1 MQIEPRYFD
10 YLPEHGDAL
19 EQRIGFN
26 GLMKKI
32 AIWRKQGID
41 DPDSVAVGCR
51 KAVENIVDSLIDDAG
66 VKRASLVDK
75 IEYAHDEGL
84 IDNTLFYKF
93 NEVRT
98 KGNRGAHGSATI
110 KVIDANMVLELL
122 DDILRA
128 LVVDL
133 GIAPHNE
140 RTARV
145 VNDELFLIRSDEEL
159 ASMRKTAR
167 TAALLSGDSSIEKEI
182 RQTATI
188 IQKQQKEQSGR
199 LAAFAHL
206 VQQVEELEAEYG
218 IADEGSEEAVAQEQ
232 LFARTDA
239 MLDDLRQTACEA
251 QTRAAAAE
259 HRIREI
265 LSEHDFVEKLLKGR
279 GRATDSQFDVMAFPR
294 NAKTTTNILQVSG
307 GAGTGKTLCLIAK
320 LISDIRE
327 DGQTSLFGKRE
338 RRGLF
343 VCFNRGLAQHVRNL
357 MAQFPD
363 EGRAIEVTHYDKY
376 INQLVRVNPDEG
388 YEHLA
393 PFAHDVRYPREGLPG
408 NYRYWN
414 IIYDQTARPL
424 VQEAMATVSAKHP
437 EARGAYYLDGSSAE
451 NVEWVNDEILWLE
464 ARYENPRTA
473 GRNYPTSPRTGRGT
487 KRRPNETVRH
497 IILEV
502 WEAYR
507 LLLEKKQLYTIE
519 QATKRLQTSQSLPSY
534 DAIAI
539 DEVQDFSIRS
549 IKLLLQL
556 RADEKSRVYISGDEN
571 QKIYQRDFTWK
582 ELDSNSRGYTIKL
595 TENKRNSEAIEAF
608 ARRLLGDGSV
618 YDTDYE
624 KVFVLNASDEKVL
637 RIAQHLRN
645 VAPAENVAI
654 IGNSSYWTERTRTEG
669 LAPIDPRRGN
679 ILDPGLY
686 ILGVKGGK
694 GLEFD
699 NVIIDYQHAT
709 EEDEDAEAR
718 LLYVNCTRA
727 RKRLYIRYDGRP
739 PELLSKLY
747 PEFVK

>member
-1 MQIEPRYFD
+1 MQTEPRYFD
-10 YLPEHGDAL
+10 YLSEYGDAL
-19 EQRIGFN
+19 EQRIGFD
-26 GLMKKI
+26 GLTKKI

-51 KAVENIVDSLIDDAG
+51 KAAENIVESLIDDAEA
-66 VKRASLVDK
+66 KRASLVDK
-75 IEYAHDEGL
+75 IEYARDEGL

-98 KGNRGAHGSATI
+98 KGNCGAHGSATV
-110 KVIDANMVLELL
+110 KVIDAKMVLELL

-133 GIAPHNE
+133 GIAPCNE
-140 RTARV
+140 RTAHV
-145 VNDELFLIRSDEEL
+145 VGDELFLIRSDEEL
-159 ASMRKTAR
+159 ASLKKTAR
-167 TAALLSGDSSIEKEI
+167 TAALLSGDPSIEKEA
-182 RQTATI
+182 RQTATA
-188 IQKQQKEQSGR
+188 IQKQQKEQDER
-199 LAAFAHL
+199 LAAFTHL
-206 VQQVEELEAEYG
+206 VRQVEELEAEYG
-218 IADEGSEEAVAQEQ
+218 IADAGSDEAAAQEQ
-232 LFARTDA
+232 LFARTDT
-239 MLDDLRQTACEA
+239 MLDDLRHTTREA
-251 QTRAAAAE
+251 EMKATDAE
-259 HRIREI
+259 RRIREI
-265 LSEHDFVEKLLKGR
+265 LSEHDFVEKLLGGR
-279 GRATDSQFDVMAFPR
+279 GHATDSQFDVMAFPR
-294 NAKTTTNILQVSG
+294 NAKTTTHILQVSG

-327 DGQTSLFGKRE
+327 DGQTSLFGKRK
-338 RRGLF
+338 RKGLF

-357 MAQFPD
+357 MAQFP
-363 EGRAIEVTHYDKY
+363 EAIGAIEVTHYDKY
-376 INQLVRVNPDEG
+376 INQLVRVKPDED
-388 YEHLA
+388 YRHLA
-393 PFAHDVRYPREGLPG
+393 PYAHDVRYPREGSPG
-408 NYRYWN
+408 NYRYWS
-414 IIYDQTARPL
+414 IVYDQGARPL
-424 VQEAMATVSAKHP
+424 VKEAMATVSARHP
-437 EARGAYYLDGSSAE
+437 EVHKAYYLDGSLAE

-473 GRNYPTSPRTGRGT
+473 RRNYPTSPRTGRGA
-487 KRRPNETVRH
+487 KRRPNETIRH

-507 LLLEKKQLYTIE
+507 SLLEKRRLYTIE
-519 QATKRLQTSQSLPSY
+519 QATKRLQASQSLPSY

-608 ARRLLGDGSV
+608 ARRLLGDGGAR
-618 YDTDYE
+618 DTDYE
-624 KVFVLNASDEKVL
+624 KVFVLNAPDEKIL

-645 VAPAENVAI
+645 VVPAENVAI
-654 IGNSSYWTERTRTEG
+654 IGNSPYWTERTRTEG

-699 NVIIDYQHAT
+699 NVIIDYRHAT

-727 RKRLYIRYDGRP
+727 RKRLYIRYNGRP

-747 PEFVK
+747 PEFI